1 LTGRSS
7 AMPHIATF
15 LIALAT
21 TVLIG
26 AGGLF
31 ALQSLDTA
39 NLLMSFGLILLAGV
53 LTLFTARFLRG

>member
-1 LTGRSS
+1 
-7 AMPHIATF
+7 MPHIATF

-31 ALQSLDTA
+31 ALQALDTP